1 MPNESD
7 QKRYEENVFHE
18 MLKGVS
24 PRFSDP
30 ALNPDGTIDP
40 HFGSLTPWHHPGYH
54 PLPHEAPHRD
64 VRTVPDNTPLPPDRF
79 ADALYPQMPPLVD
92 LQSLIPKAPNPLTDP
107 YRMPPSLASPAR
119 DHRPVYDYGS
129 GFHGG
134 MQVVPPSSGPRRGG

>member
-1 MPNESD
+1 MPNEND
-7 QKRYEENVFHE
+7 QKIYEENVFHE
-18 MLKGVS
+18 MMKGVS

-40 HFGSLTPWHHPGYH
+40 HFGSPTPWHHPLSGYPSAPVPSLQPH
-54 PLPHEAPHRD
+54 PGMQGH
-64 VRTVPDNTPLPPDRF
+64 VPMPPLQE
-79 ADALYPQMPPLVD
+79 ALYPQMPPLVD